1 MVPLEIFVVIPK
13 AWKKDVFSVPRPVFW
28 AGTITS
34 HGAMAPARAAAGT
47 CFNDKSV
54 SKHNSVLDIHGRFSR

>member
-13 AWKKDVFSVPRPVFW
+13 AWKKDVFSGPRPVFW
-28 AGTITS
+28 AGTTTS

-47 CFNDKSV
+47 CFNV
-54 SKHNSVLDIHGRFSR
+54 HI